1 MIIAIDGPAAAGKG
15 TLARR
20 IAQHYGLTYLDTG
33 ALYRATGLALMQAG
47 HDPEDAGRAEAAAR
61 NLDLALMEHPDL
73 RSARAGEIASIVAAI
88 PQVRAALLDVQRQVA
103 ASRPGAVLDGRDIG
117 TVVCPDADVKIF
129 VDASPQV
136 RAKRRWKEWRE
147 AGEEADYEDILAQV
161 LARDAR
167 DRERAEAP
175 LKPAE
180 DAHLLDTSK
189 LDIEAAFRAARQII
203 DARIQA
209 GSGQRGR

>member
-1 MIIAIDGPAAAGKG
+1 M
-15 TLARR
+15 L
-20 IAQHYGLTYLDTG
+20 
-33 ALYRATGLALMQAG
+33 AG
-47 HDPEDAGRAEAAAR
+47 HDPEDAERAEEAAR
-61 NLDLALMEHPDL
+61 NLDLALMEHPGL
-73 RSARAGEIASIVAAI
+73 RSARAGEAASIVAAI

-103 ASRPGAVLDGRDIG
+103 ASNPGAVLDGRDIG
-117 TVVCPDADVKIF
+117 TVVCPEADVKIF

-136 RAKRRWKEWRE
+136 RAKRRWKELRE